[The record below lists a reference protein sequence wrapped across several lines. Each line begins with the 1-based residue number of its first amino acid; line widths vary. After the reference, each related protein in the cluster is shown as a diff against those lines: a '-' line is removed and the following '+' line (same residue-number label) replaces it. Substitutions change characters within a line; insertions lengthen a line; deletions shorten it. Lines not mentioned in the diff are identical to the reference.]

1 MVMEYLSILSSKSNM
16 CIKLLEESWIIN
28 NQLNSENYNSLFRRI
43 CQVQIA
49 GLSEPHVE
57 SSPLYDPAPH
67 SE

>member
-16 CIKLLEESWIIN
+16 CIKLLEASWIIN
-28 NQLNSENYNSLFRRI
+28 NQLNSENSLFRRI